1 MQARF
6 DFAQE
11 GGGRLVA
18 QFARP
23 SALRIARRLDE
34 VLPALA
40 WAQERARAGCW
51 VAGFVAYEAAPAF
64 DPAFAVSP
72 GGSLPKAVFA
82 AFAQNDFQ
90 IDDRSVPDGDEPLP
104 FRTGEVEQKDE
115 SAARSSRFSHWQ
127 HAMSRQDAEAA
138 IESIRARI
146 AAGGVYQVNLTTRLQ
161 TAWQGDPRAAFAAL
175 RAAQPDGYCAYL
187 EFDQYRIAS
196 VSPELFF
203 DWSEEG
209 LLTTR
214 PMKGT
219 APRDADPDRDAGFAR
234 FLRESAK
241 ERAENLMI
249 VDLLRS
255 DLGRIARTGSVQ
267 VTSLFD
273 VAALPTVWQMTSTV
287 CCRTVPDVGLV
298 EIFGALFPCGS
309 VTGAPKVAAM
319 RDIAAL
325 EPGPRGVYCGAVG
338 LLRPGGHATFN
349 VAIRTVVIDSRA
361 GRAEC
366 GIGSGITYDS
376 TVDGEWA
383 EWEAKTRFLCNPAVR
398 K

>member
-1 MQARF
+1 MLARF

-11 GGGRLVA
+11 GGGRFVA
-18 QFARP
+18 DFGRP
-23 SALRIARRLDE
+23 SSLRIAHRVDE
-34 VLPALA
+34 VVATLA
-40 WAQERARAGCW
+40 WAQERAHSGCW

-64 DPAFAVSP
+64 DPAFAVLP
-72 GGSLPKAVFA
+72 GGSLPLAWFA
-82 AFAQNDFQ
+82 AFPEGDFPPAPDPGA
-90 IDDRSVPDGDEPLP
+90 IDRAPAPPGD
-104 FRTGEVEQKDE
+104 TAT
-115 SAARSSRFSHWQ
+115 AARWRLATSR
-127 HAMSRQDAEAA
+127 RDADAA
-138 IESIRARI
+138 IAAIRAQI

-161 TAWQGDPRAAFAAL
+161 TAWEGDAAAWFDGL

-187 EFDQYRIAS
+187 DLGSHRIAS

-203 DWSEEG
+203 DWDEDG
-209 LLTTR
+209 ILTTR

-219 APRDADPDRDAGFAR
+219 APRDSDPDRDAGFAR
-234 FLRESAK
+234 YLRESAK

-255 DLGRIARTGSVQ
+255 DLGRIARTGSVR
-267 VTSLFD
+267 VASLFD

-287 CCRTVPDVGLV
+287 RGRTRAGVGLPEV
-298 EIFGALFPCGS
+298 FGALFPCGS

-319 RDIAAL
+319 RAIAAH

-349 VAIRTVVIDSRA
+349 VAIRTVAVDVPAR
-361 GRAEC
+361 RAEC

-376 TVDGEWA
+376 TAAGEWA
-383 EWEAKTRFLCNPAVR
+383 EWMAKTRFLGNGW
-398 K
+398 